1 MTVSPDDQ
9 HHHDAIIQVEPEQ
22 YRGLDARSYTAR
34 RLHHASAHHL
44 YLTSRRHF
52 IGPIPEDWI
61 HSHRKA
67 WYRSRL
73 SFKNYTSRTLTFS
86 AKTTSF
92 NEAPRPLS
100 PEPPTDANEA
110 FDGTQSSSDII
121 RHDTSSHEQD
131 NENEEVDT
139 TEESEPRP
147 SDADTGV
154 ASTFVTARETL
165 PGEEEFLSPSITKTT
180 IDEPRV
186 SRDSGAASR
195 RMLSPERSSH
205 VPSTLHYTDAGSTA
219 SLLPHRNDVETSS
232 AVSTKTLQPQDPQ
245 PHDVQSAE
253 PVSGPQDRVRAKIA
267 RFNLDDN
274 VLDQQ
279 QRIRS
284 RIERTQD
291 KVSANRPHWSKES
304 KGEMVRAQK
313 MLVRV
318 EETSQE
324 LPSDYSENV
333 SLRTETREIKK
344 WREYV
349 VVCRKAL
356 EDNAPFT
363 LKMYKTRVI
372 QDVEKSPKSAY
383 YEIPMNRK
391 TTKVNLYSALDK
403 TWAIWHPYKRG
414 TRIYILRPR
423 SSAHAME
430 WYTFI
435 RQTLGWH
442 RPTSLLINVP
452 DLDISVI
459 LKDPFGRTPVDN
471 KKSRGKET
479 LVAESIVAHCI
490 DVLKSRSEWSEVL
503 DRWSKTSK
511 IGLAWKRFDRLE
523 WIHGSNEE
531 HMYGT
536 IGMQTSHDLEL
547 RPKYHYPSMIKTDG
561 EEEEEPAPIE
571 GFLVRLTSQ
580 QGVQQRLGKEFS
592 KRQYYFSQDRFLC
605 FCKPAKALPPHPPDT
620 GYADTTI
627 PTYQEI
633 FERNPLQYDI
643 LPYPVQE
650 GDITWLASGN
660 AEFLRRR
667 DEEAIAQFG
676 RNIAN
681 LQNAEGLIDLCQVND
696 VRISRDSNGLGADN
710 DTAESRFELVL
721 SNNLVVRFKTYNDE
735 TRNEWVKR
743 LSALVRYWKN
753 RVKADAEELKTIR
766 QHNLKILNIDERM
779 ESLFGQFAS
788 KWEVRR
794 AEASPHL
801 YNMCH
806 LSGCRSIKMSGYLYR
821 KPRRRSTFHRC
832 QVICTSGQLLIFQDT
847 LRKHNG
853 VEIPHIH
860 KERVATLD
868 LQDCYIYSG
877 LLTENDLLYTNQ
889 TFDNNYPGHHALPRI
904 YLAQDGWTSRDED
917 TAICFVIWHPT
928 RKSLFRASEVKEGKT
943 NSMLRRVSALGV
955 PGRTVVFKARN
966 RLERDRWVLCI
977 ESEINRLQEERGEDV
992 RIV

>member
-253 PVSGPQDRVRAKIA
+253 PVFGPQDRVRAKIA

-383 YEIPMNRK
+383 CEIPMNRK

-511 IGLAWKRFDRLE
+511 MGLAWKRFDRLE